1 MSEAKND
8 LKHIAV
14 LAFPFATHAPPLFS
28 LIRRLSTMA
37 PQAKFSFFSTR
48 ESNNKIFS
56 NQGRMESIKPY
67 NVNDGLPEDYMI
79 SFANPHERVEYFL
92 KAVPGNFKQAMEVA
106 VQVIGREIT
115 CIISDAFFWFGA
127 DIAHEL
133 HVPWVPL
140 WTAGPRPLLLHLE
153 TDLVR
158 QKMGGDG
165 VPEDR
170 TMDFLPGFSEI
181 RAADIPK
188 ELLHEDA
195 IPGIPAMLYK
205 MGKMLPRAAAGVLS
219 SWEKLDPDVVNQ
231 LQSRLHNFLE
241 VGPLVLTSPDPV
253 VSDPQCCLEW
263 LDKQKRGSVL
273 YVCFG
278 SMIMPPPHELAEL
291 AEALE
296 ECDSP
301 FLWSFRENPEAKL
314 PEGFLERTKEKG
326 KVVSWS
332 PQLKVLQHN
341 ATGVFLT
348 HAGWNSISES
358 IVGCVPMI
366 CRPFFGDQALNT
378 RTVEAIWKIGVGI
391 EGGTITK
398 DGVTKAIKLILST
411 EEGEQMRKNVEY
423 LQDLALDA
431 VSNGGSSKNFE
442 ALLEVVTK

>member
-14 LAFPFATHAPPLFS
+14 LAFPFATHAAPLFS

-37 PQAKFSFFSTR
+37 PKAKFTFFSTK
-48 ESNNKIFS
+48 ESNNKVFS
-56 NQGRMESIKPY
+56 GQGRLENIKPY

-79 SFANPHERVEYFL
+79 SFENPHEPV
-92 KAVPGNFKQAMEVA
+92 G
-106 VQVIGREIT
+106 
-115 CIISDAFFWFGA
+115 DAFFWFGA
-127 DIAHEL
+127 DIAREL

-170 TMDFLPGFSEI
+170 TIDFLPGFSEI
-181 RAADIPK
+181 RAGDIPE
-188 ELLHEDA
+188 ELLYEDA
-195 IPGIPAMLYK
+195 IPEIPAMLYK
-205 MGKMLPRAAAGVLS
+205 MGQMLPRAAAVVSS

-231 LQSRLHNFLE
+231 LRSRLHNFLE

-253 VSDPQCCLEW
+253 MSDPQCCLEW
-263 LDKQKRGSVL
+263 LDKQKRGSVV

-278 SMIMPPPHELAEL
+278 SMVIPPPHELAVL

-296 ECDSP
+296 DCDSP
-301 FLWSFRENPEAKL
+301 FLWSVRDNPAERF

-326 KVVSWS
+326 KVVSWT

-366 CRPFFGDQALNT
+366 CRPIFGDQALNT
-378 RTVEAIWKIGVGI
+378 RTVEGIWKIGVGI
-391 EGGTITK
+391 EGETMTK

-411 EEGEQMRKNVEY
+411 GEGEQMRKNVEH

-431 VSNGGSSKNFE
+431 VSNGSSSKNLE

>member
-14 LAFPFATHAPPLFS
+14 LAFPFATHAAPLFS

-37 PQAKFSFFSTR
+37 PQAKFTFFSTK
-48 ESNNKIFS
+48 ESNNKVFS
-56 NQGRMESIKPY
+56 GQARLENIKPY

-79 SFANPHERVEYFL
+79 SFENPHEPVGYFL
-92 KAVPGNFKQAMEVA
+92 KAAPGNFKQAMEVA

-127 DIAHEL
+127 DIAREL

-170 TMDFLPGFSEI
+170 TIDFLPGFSEI
-181 RAADIPK
+181 RAGDIPK
-188 ELLHEDA
+188 ELLYEDA
-195 IPGIPAMLYK
+195 IPEIPAMLYK
-205 MGKMLPRAAAGVLS
+205 MGQMLPRAAAVVSS
-219 SWEKLDPDVVNQ
+219 SWEKLDPDVANQ
-231 LQSRLHNFLE
+231 LKSRLHNFLE

-253 VSDPQCCLEW
+253 MSDPQCCLEW
-263 LDKQKRGSVL
+263 LDKQKRGSVV

-278 SMIMPPPHELAEL
+278 SMVIPPPHELAVL

-296 ECDSP
+296 DCDSP
-301 FLWSFRENPEAKL
+301 FLWSVRDNPAERF

-348 HAGWNSISES
+348 HAGWNSITES

-366 CRPFFGDQALNT
+366 CRPIFGDQALNT

-391 EGGTITK
+391 EGETMTK

-411 EEGEQMRKNVEY
+411 GEGEQMRKNVEH

-431 VSNGGSSKNFE
+431 VSNGSSSKNLE
-442 ALLEVVTK
+442 TLLEVVTK

>member
-1 MSEAKND
+1 MSESKND

-14 LAFPFATHAPPLFS
+14 LAFPFGTHAAPLFS

-37 PQAKFSFFSTR
+37 PQAKFTFFSTK
-48 ESNNKIFS
+48 ESNNKVFS
-56 NQGRMESIKPY
+56 GQGRLENIKPY

-79 SFANPHERVEYFL
+79 SFENPHEPVGYFL
-92 KAVPGNFKQAMEVA
+92 KAAPGNFKQAMEVA

-127 DIAHEL
+127 DIAREL

-170 TMDFLPGFSEI
+170 TIDFLPGFSEI

-188 ELLHEDA
+188 ELLYEDA
-195 IPGIPAMLYK
+195 IPEIPTMLYK
-205 MGKMLPRAAAGVLS
+205 MGQMLPRASAVVS
-219 SWEKLDPDVVNQ
+219 TSWEKLDPDVVNQ
-231 LQSRLHNFLE
+231 LKSRLHNFLE

-253 VSDPQCCLEW
+253 MSDPQCCLEW
-263 LDKQKRGSVL
+263 LDKQKRGSVV

-278 SMIMPPPHELAEL
+278 SMVISPPHELAVL

-301 FLWSFRENPEAKL
+301 FLWP
-314 PEGFLERTKEKG
+314 
-326 KVVSWS
+326 V
-332 PQLKVLQHN
+332 
-341 ATGVFLT
+341 
-348 HAGWNSISES
+348 
-358 IVGCVPMI
+358 
-366 CRPFFGDQALNT
+366 FGDQALNT
-378 RTVEAIWKIGVGI
+378 RTVEAVWKIGVGI
-391 EGGTITK
+391 EGETMTK
-398 DGVTKAIKLILST
+398 DGVTKVIKLILST
-411 EEGEQMRKNVEY
+411 EEGEQMRKNVEH

-431 VSNGGSSKNFE
+431 VSNGSSSKNLE

>member
-14 LAFPFATHAPPLFS
+14 LAFPFATHAAPLFS

-56 NQGRMESIKPY
+56 NQGRIESIKPY

-127 DIAHEL
+127 DIALEL

-188 ELLHEDA
+188 ELLYEDA
-195 IPGIPAMLYK
+195 KPGIPAMLYK

-241 VGPLVLTSPDPV
+241 VGPLVLTSPDPFM
-253 VSDPQCCLEW
+253 SDPQCCLEW

-301 FLWSFRENPEAKL
+301 FL
-314 PEGFLERTKEKG
+314 
-326 KVVSWS
+326 
-332 PQLKVLQHN
+332 
-341 ATGVFLT
+341 
-348 HAGWNSISES
+348 
-358 IVGCVPMI
+358 C
-366 CRPFFGDQALNT
+366 
-378 RTVEAIWKIGVGI
+378 
-391 EGGTITK
+391 
-398 DGVTKAIKLILST
+398 
-411 EEGEQMRKNVEY
+411 
-423 LQDLALDA
+423 
-431 VSNGGSSKNFE
+431 SSKNFE

>member
-14 LAFPFATHAPPLFS
+14 LAFPFATHAAPLFS

-37 PQAKFSFFSTR
+37 PKTKFTFFSTK
-48 ESNNKIFS
+48 ESNNKVFS
-56 NQGRMESIKPY
+56 GQGRLENIKPY

-79 SFANPHERVEYFL
+79 SFENPHEPVGYFL
-92 KAVPGNFKQAMEVA
+92 KAAPGNFKQAMEVA

-127 DIAHEL
+127 DIAREL

-170 TMDFLPGFSEI
+170 TIDFLPGFSEI
-181 RAADIPK
+181 RAGDIPE
-188 ELLHEDA
+188 ELLYEDA
-195 IPGIPAMLYK
+195 IPEIPAMLYK
-205 MGKMLPRAAAGVLS
+205 MGQMLPRAAAVVSS

-231 LQSRLHNFLE
+231 LKSRLHNFLE

-253 VSDPQCCLEW
+253 MSDPQCCLEW
-263 LDKQKRGSVL
+263 LDKQKRGSVV

-278 SMIMPPPHELAEL
+278 SMVIPPPHELAVL

-296 ECDSP
+296 DCDSP
-301 FLWSFRENPEAKL
+301 FLWSVRDNPAERF

-326 KVVSWS
+326 KVVSWT

-366 CRPFFGDQALNT
+366 CRPVFGDQALNT

-391 EGGTITK
+391 EGETMTK

-411 EEGEQMRKNVEY
+411 GEGEQMRKNVEH

-431 VSNGGSSKNFE
+431 VSNGSSSKNLE
-442 ALLEVVTK
+442 TLLEVVTK